1 MADYLNIIQ
10 LVTGILSAGLIFAGI
25 IISVKKLNPEKYEE
39 IPVKTTV
46 ISTLLIVF
54 GLLVFSVTKTCT
66 NLTIETEEQYELWSV
81 YLASAGEVIEFF
93 GFVAFIPVLF
103 RLFRPKSQRKDEEEI
118 IEESSEEPE
127 IC

>member
-10 LVTGILSAGLIFAGI
+10 LATGILSAGLIFAGI